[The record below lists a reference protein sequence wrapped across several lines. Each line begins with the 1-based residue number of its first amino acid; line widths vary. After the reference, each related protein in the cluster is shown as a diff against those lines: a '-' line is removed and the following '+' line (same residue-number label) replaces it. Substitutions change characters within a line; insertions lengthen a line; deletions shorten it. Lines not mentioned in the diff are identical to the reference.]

1 MDRRTGIYGY
11 HTASYA
17 LDFCGRLPLPTLGN
31 YLLHAAT
38 SHATGRGFG
47 FDDLIQR
54 RAAWVLSRLAIEI
67 ADPAR
72 MAGAIRIHTWVQ
84 QVERI
89 FTFRCFEITTL
100 QDETLG
106 HARSVWAA
114 IDRETR
120 RPLSLDNFGLSEF
133 ILERPCPVE
142 FTSPEAADRD
152 TEGIPYTVKYSDLDI
167 NGHFNSI
174 KYMEA
179 ILDLF
184 DMETFRT
191 HTVSRFEIVYQAEA
205 RYGMS
210 LMLHRKTVSDSQYLA
225 TICNEGKSICKAK
238 ITFTPDMEGFED
250 ATITGGECK

>member
-1 MDRRTGIYGY
+1 MDKRTGIYEY
-11 HTASYA
+11 HTESYA

-47 FDDLIQR
+47 FDDLLER
-54 RAAWVLSRLAIEI
+54 KAAWVLSRLAIEI
-67 ADPAR
+67 EDPAR

-106 HARSVWAA
+106 YARSVWAA

-120 RPLSLDNFGLSEF
+120 RPVSLGNLGLSEF
-133 ILERPCPVE
+133 ILDRRCPVE
-142 FTSPEAADRD
+142 FTSPDAADRD
-152 TEGIPYTVKYSDLDI
+152 TAGVLYTVKYSDLDI

-184 DMETFRT
+184 DMETYRT

-205 RYGMS
+205 RYGMN
-210 LMLHRKTVSDSQYLA
+210 LLLLRKAVSDSEHLA
-225 TICNEGKSICKAK
+225 TICNEEKPICKAK
-238 ITFTPDMEGFED
+238 ITFKPDKKD
-250 ATITGGECK
+250 STIQ